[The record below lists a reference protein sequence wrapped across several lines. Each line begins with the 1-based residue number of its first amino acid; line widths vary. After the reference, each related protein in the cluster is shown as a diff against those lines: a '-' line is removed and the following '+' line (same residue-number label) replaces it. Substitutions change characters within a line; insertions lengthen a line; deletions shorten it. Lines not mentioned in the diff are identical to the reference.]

1 MIQVAPLSAII
12 RNADIHNSEIFMYD
26 HISFGVTNLEKS
38 LAFYDAALG
47 ALGINRMFALPSE
60 GIAGY
65 KDASGSSF
73 WLYAKDR
80 QQNSLS
86 QIQPPSRFH
95 LAFQAASRSAVDAFY
110 AAAIAQGGTDDGTPG
125 IRAHYHPNYY
135 AAYVF
140 DLENHP

>member
-1 MIQVAPLSAII
+1 
-12 RNADIHNSEIFMYD
+12 MYD

-47 ALGINRMFALPSE
+47 ALSINRMFALPSE

-86 QIQPPSRFH
+86 QIQPPPRLH

-110 AAAIAQGGTDDGTPG
+110 AAAIAQGGTDDGAPG

-140 DLENHP
+140 DLDGYKLEAVCHNP